1 MLTHVLNLPVWIVC
15 LLITMS
21 ACAGLVLGA
30 ILATGTDDYKRGR
43 EDAIREMYRSLED
56 EEV

>member
-43 EDAIREMYRSLED
+43 EDAIREMYRALED